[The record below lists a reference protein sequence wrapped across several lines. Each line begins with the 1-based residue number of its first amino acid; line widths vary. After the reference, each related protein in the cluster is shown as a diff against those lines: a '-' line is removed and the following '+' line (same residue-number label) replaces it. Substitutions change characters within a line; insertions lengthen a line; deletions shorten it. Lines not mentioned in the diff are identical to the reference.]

1 MSASFRP
8 PFDPSRLTKAT
19 AADYSSSD
27 SDSEDERPLPGQDI
41 DDGEFGDYN
50 PRKKRRVGGN
60 SKEKAALGIF
70 GSDSEDD
77 KPGSRWKR
85 KPLRSK
91 AMNFVSTTTEKKN
104 SDEDDDSES
113 DNVRPTLRNGAAK
126 DSDADM
132 DDDDDEDGRAGI
144 GLGFGGMANSI
155 GSFVPPSFSTESKP
169 ASKIRTSFKGG
180 GVLGVGFVPSSAAA
194 PVLNTPDDEPAPPP
208 RSKPQ
213 KSAFSTSGKINASSF
228 GARMMAKMGYVEG
241 KGLGKEGQGRSI
253 VIEANLR
260 PQGAGLG
267 AVKEKSEQERQE
279 EKRQAAARGET
290 ISDSEEEKRKKKAK
304 AKQKRLGNAY
314 SSSGT
319 STPRGQKPKYVTAEE
334 LKATAPGLHIPEAF
348 APILDMTGPGG
359 KMLTSATGIMTPTT
373 AAEPESAE
381 LIETRKLVKRAQAD
395 LVAFS
400 EEWRSLEERKTWLS
414 LELKEKQ
421 QEVDEMQADFDKLQV
436 FSSLVSDE
444 LLAAASWEQ
453 ATTALQKVSDMG
465 AVTPEI
471 SDIVVAAIHP
481 FFKNW
486 DPIAEPGRFTTEL
499 KAISPLL
506 MAQDVPSG
514 RVDKWNAMATD
525 NDGVYRRHHKATTT
539 YETMMYQS
547 WLPQVLAASRTW
559 DAFDAAPMLSIFEHW
574 SDLLP
579 PFVRA
584 QFLENIIRKLD
595 DMLSSWN
602 PRMRKSNEHMPHTWL
617 FPWLPHLPAHH
628 LDPKGTGMLA
638 DVKRKFR
645 HVVDSW
651 DYSRGLIPGLTQWKE
666 LLGDQ
671 WRPLIMSHVL
681 PSMGKYV
688 ARNFKVDPADQEP
701 YLPALTGVLKWQGLL
716 GEAVVGEVLAQH
728 LMPMWSA
735 KLREW
740 LALGEVNLSEVA
752 DWYTWWR
759 GVVLKD
765 LIAGSPPDS
774 AIAVELDR
782 GLVVMNMI

>member
-1 MSASFRP
+1 MAASFRP
-8 PFDPSRLTKAT
+8 PFDPSRLTKAS

-27 SDSEDERPLPGQDI
+27 SDSDDERPLPGQDI

-77 KPGSRWKR
+77 KPGSQWKR

-91 AMNFVSTTTEKKN
+91 AMNFVSTAAGSKPD
-104 SDEDDDSES
+104 DEDDDLES
-113 DNVRPTLRNGAAK
+113 DDARPTLGNGAAN
-126 DSDADM
+126 DSDTDM
-132 DDDDDEDGRAGI
+132 DEDDEDGRPGI
-144 GLGFGGMANSI
+144 GLGFGGMAGGI
-155 GSFVPPSFSTESKP
+155 GSFAPPQSSINSKSTSKV
-169 ASKIRTSFKGG
+169 KTSFKGG

-194 PVLNTPDDEPAPPP
+194 PVLNNTEDEPAPPP

-213 KSAFSTSGKINASSF
+213 KSAFTSSGKINASSF

-267 AVKEKSEQERQE
+267 AVKEKSEQERLE
-279 EKRQAAARGET
+279 EKRQALARGET
-290 ISDSEEEKRKKKAK
+290 VSDSEEEKRKKKAK

-319 STPRGQKPKYVTAEE
+319 STPRRQKPKYVTAEE

-373 AAEPESAE
+373 AEPESSE

-421 QEVDEMQADFDKLQV
+421 QEVDEMQADFAKLQM
-436 FSSLVSDE
+436 FSSLVSGE
-444 LLAAASWEQ
+444 LLAATSWEHV
-453 ATTALQKVSDMG
+453 TNALQKVTDMG
-465 AVTPEI
+465 SVTPEI

-486 DPIAEPGRFTTEL
+486 DPIKEPSQFTTEL
-499 KAISPLL
+499 TAILPLL
-506 MAQDVPSG
+506 MPQDVPSG
-514 RVDKWNAMATD
+514 RVDRWNIIST
-525 NDGVYRRHHKATTT
+525 NNEGVYRRHHKATTT

-547 WLPQVLAASRTW
+547 WLPRVLAASRTW
-559 DAFDAAPMLSIFEHW
+559 DAFDPAPMLNIVEYW
-574 SDLLP
+574 NDLLP

-595 DMLSSWN
+595 DTLSNWN
-602 PRMRKSNEHMPHTWL
+602 PRMKKSNEHMPHTWL

-628 LDPKGTGMLA
+628 LEPKGNGLLA

-651 DYSRGLIPGLTQWKE
+651 DYSRGLIPGLTQWQE

-681 PSMGKYV
+681 PSMGKYM
-688 ARNFKVDPADQEP
+688 ARNFRVDPADQEP
-701 YLPALTGVLKWQGLL
+701 YLPALTGILKWQSLL
-716 GEAVVGEVLAQH
+716 GDTVVGEVLAQH
-728 LMPMWSA
+728 LMPMWTA

-765 LIAGSPPDS
+765 VIAGSPPDS
-774 AIAVELDR
+774 GVAVELDR
-782 GLVVMNMI
+782 GLLVMNMI